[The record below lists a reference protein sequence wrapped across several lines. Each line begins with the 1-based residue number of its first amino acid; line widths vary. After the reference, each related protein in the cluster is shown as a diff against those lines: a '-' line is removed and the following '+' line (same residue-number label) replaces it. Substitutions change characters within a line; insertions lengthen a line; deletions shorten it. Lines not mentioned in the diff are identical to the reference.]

1 MKPYPYRIGLL
12 SLLGDAVVNRR
23 QCFIEDRWCYW
34 LRVDN
39 ACAKTY
45 ISPHIP
51 IDMSGHQSYIVRLLR
66 QVETSL
72 VGDHS
77 EYLRGVLGQITRRIT
92 HTDNLDDALVSLYAV
107 EGFDRF
113 SLRLMW
119 VLERAGISS
128 NDITSEVTEY
138 EVQQLSSVLNST
150 VTGNT
155 TSVPITITPQSVK
168 PLEDFYE
175 ALHRF
180 GRSIEDTRRK
190 STSNGVVSI
199 DCNSLYRVLNEAG
212 LIEKASLAVGKIE
225 VAVFGSAVTRFIQ
238 YVIDGALFDDIR
250 VVNILDNA
258 NLTLQT
264 VTEAAGGEEYDSLRQ
279 MSALLE
285 HPVSLLE

>member
-1 MKPYPYRIGLL
+1 
-12 SLLGDAVVNRR
+12 
-23 QCFIEDRWCYW
+23 
-34 LRVDN
+34 
-39 ACAKTY
+39 
-45 ISPHIP
+45 
-51 IDMSGHQSYIVRLLR
+51 MSGHQSYIVRLLR

-72 VGDHS
+72 AGDHS
-77 EYLRGVLGQITRRIT
+77 EYLRGVLGKITRRIT
-92 HTDNLDDALVSLYAV
+92 QADNLDVALVSLYAV

-113 SLRLMW
+113 TLRLMW

-128 NDITSEVTEY
+128 SDIASEVMEY
-138 EVQQLSSVLNST
+138 EVQQLSSVLHSA
-150 VTGNT
+150 VTGHT
-155 TSVPITITPQSVK
+155 TSVPVTIEPQSVK

-190 STSNGVVSI
+190 SASNGVVSI

-212 LIEKASLAVGKIE
+212 LIEKASLAAGKIE
-225 VAVFGSAVTRFIQ
+225 VAVFGSAVAKFIQ
-238 YVIDGALFDDIR
+238 YVIDAAVFHDIR

-264 VTEAAGGEEYDSLRQ
+264 VTESAGGEEYDSLQQ

-285 HPVSLLE
+285 HPASLLE